1 MSQAQLAARAGVS
14 RATVQKLEMA
24 EAGRRIT
31 LDSLDRLAA
40 ALGCEVAVALVPR
53 GGSLDALREREADMK
68 AEAILKPTEHSMRLE
83 DQGVSAANRKRVKQG
98 VVESLL
104 RGSPRKLWR

>member
-1 MSQAQLAARAGVS
+1 
-14 RATVQKLEMA
+14 
-24 EAGRRIT
+24 
-31 LDSLDRLAA
+31 
-40 ALGCEVAVALVPR
+40 
-53 GGSLDALREREADMK
+53 MK